1 MIELSNALEMIT
13 PTTLGDSAGEEK
25 KVEYE
30 RGSSSISTASTTTG
44 RISEKQKARML
55 LEKKEREEKEKAKRA
70 RKQTEAQIKQD
81 KFVRENDENWTSKQ
95 SAACVK
101 SGDGISTFRDKY
113 GE

>member
-70 RKQTEAQIKQD
+70 RKQTEAQIKQGR
-81 KFVRENDENWTSKQ
+81 FL
-95 SAACVK
+95 
-101 SGDGISTFRDKY
+101 
-113 GE
+113 